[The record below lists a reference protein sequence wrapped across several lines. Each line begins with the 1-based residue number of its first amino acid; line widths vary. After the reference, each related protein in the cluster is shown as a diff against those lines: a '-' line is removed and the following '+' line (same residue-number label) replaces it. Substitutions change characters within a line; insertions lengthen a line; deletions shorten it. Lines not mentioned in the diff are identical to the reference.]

1 MSNLVLFFS
10 FLYILFMSIVMVHM
24 ASDVPYSLISR
35 IQTECELEA
44 LQVGTLLADRYNSL
58 DENTEWDIRL
68 HNDYLVRNLGFAGW
82 IQMGT
87 YKSGGKTAH
96 GNDAAALHKKG
107 GWAGLKR
114 INDSSF
120 WALDNQWLYMMG
132 DSTQRQ
138 IWATFVSP
146 FQNNNFER
154 NAKNFTREFCD
165 RQFPHRMIHES
176 NGYFHN
182 EGWNGKCGN
191 NEVTCNFPGFGSDGR
206 ITYDWKH
213 FTYEDYD
220 EWIFGP
226 TGNWS
231 SNKSIRRPDIVNIQ
245 VGLHTCYHAFANNGH
260 NETMMRAHENDIPR
274 LMRNIKTAV
283 ERHPTDSGVNTMV
296 IISTSGRPSNP
307 DVRVDKCTWRF
318 NRMLVHEA
326 HKHGFVVLE
335 REEIE
340 RRLLFKSEHYQPTRT
355 MKPQIHLENPSA
367 NIIGTSLL
375 ALISCLKNNVS
386 SSLLEVKAS
395 SLSKFP
401 QEVSN

>member
-1 MSNLVLFFS
+1 
-10 FLYILFMSIVMVHM
+10 MVHV
-24 ASDVPYSLISR
+24 ASDEPYRLISR

-58 DENTEWDIRL
+58 DENTEWDMRL

-87 YKSGGKTAH
+87 YKSRGKTAH
-96 GNDAAALHKKG
+96 GKDAPTLHRQG
-107 GWAGLKR
+107 GWAGLKQ
-114 INDSSF
+114 INESSF
-120 WALDNQWLYMMG
+120 WGLENQWLYMMG

-146 FQNNNFER
+146 FQNNEFER
-154 NAKNFTREFCD
+154 NAKNFSREFCD
-165 RQFPHRMIHES
+165 KQFPHRMIHES
-176 NGYFHN
+176 GGNFVN
-182 EGWNGKCGN
+182 EGWSGKCGN

-220 EWIFGP
+220 EWIFGS

-231 SNKSIRRPDIVNIQ
+231 ADKSVKRPDILNIQ

-260 NETMMRAHENDIPR
+260 NETMIQTHENNIPR
-274 LMRNIKTAV
+274 LMRSIKAAV
-283 ERHPTDSGVNTMV
+283 ERHPTESGVKTMV

-307 DVRVDKCTWRF
+307 DVRVDKCMWRF
-318 NRMLVHEA
+318 NRILVHEA

-340 RRLLFKSEHYQPTRT
+340 RRLLFKSEHYFDTRNL
-355 MKPQIHLENPSA
+355 KPQLHLENPSA

-375 ALISCLKNNVS
+375 ALISCLKKNES

-395 SLSKFP
+395 SLSRFP
-401 QEVSN
+401 KAVSD